1 MIWQERSCTVTKKYL
16 GKEDKDSADIMSY
29 FKMIG
34 KLAYDSDDDIPA
46 TNIDE
51 IESISEVLS
60 LSDSSDNN

>member
-1 MIWQERSCTVTKKYL
+1 
-16 GKEDKDSADIMSY
+16 
-29 FKMIG
+29 MIG